1 MSEDLSSI
9 DPLLVGLTLVIVGVK
24 AGNLCND
31 DFPKRSV
38 LAGET

>member
-1 MSEDLSSI
+1 M
-9 DPLLVGLTLVIVGVK
+9 VGVK

-31 DFPKRSV
+31 DFPKKSV